1 MPSKRKIEL
10 VEVKKLLHIE
20 DFGRKRMLWLKDK
33 ILTEGVWS
41 VPLKIDNKNSLVMDG
56 QHRMEVAKSLD
67 LKFVPCIKYSYDE
80 VNVWSLRPNYEV
92 TAQLVVERALN
103 DNIYPYIKQ
112 LNIHSQIP
120 LILSAII
127 NFLSLSK

>member
-56 QHRMEVAKSLD
+56 QHRMEGAKSLD

-80 VNVWSLRPNYEV
+80 VNVWSLRPNYDV
-92 TAQLVVERALN
+92 TAQLVVERALMTT
-103 DNIYPYIKQ
+103 YTHIKQ

>member
-67 LKFVPCIKYSYDE
+67 LKFKS
-80 VNVWSLRPNYEV
+80 
-92 TAQLVVERALN
+92 
-103 DNIYPYIKQ
+103 
-112 LNIHSQIP
+112 
-120 LILSAII
+120 
-127 NFLSLSK
+127 

>member
-103 DNIYPYIKQ
+103 DNIYPYKTAK
-112 LNIHSQIP
+112 HSFP
-120 LILSAII
+120 DSADLECNYKLSE
-127 NFLSLSK
+127 LK